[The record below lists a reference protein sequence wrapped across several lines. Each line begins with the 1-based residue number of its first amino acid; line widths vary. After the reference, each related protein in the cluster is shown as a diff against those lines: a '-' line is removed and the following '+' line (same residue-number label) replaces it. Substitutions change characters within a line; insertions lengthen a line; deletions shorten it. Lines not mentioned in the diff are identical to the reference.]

1 MSTTVMMEESPKAK
15 EEPNKKRP
23 IPDEESWNLLL
34 ETYRKVKNNTDNE
47 HDVALFE
54 RIQTNGRCGAR
65 VPFEVRQAPGKGR
78 GVFATAFIPKQT
90 CVWECRSGRF
100 VTETQMQSFLQA
112 LPLELS
118 QDVATWAF
126 VDDLDDDGIM
136 AVYLDFD
143 ESALL
148 NDGASIP
155 RNWLVRIFCPCKNK
169 NKRRNENY
177 TPDAPA
183 NLHEH
188 VENGRWCYY
197 SSQDIESGEEL
208 LCDYTDFHDY
218 EHELEWW
225 DKLEQKYW
233 PEE

>member
-1 MSTTVMMEESPKAK
+1 
-15 EEPNKKRP
+15 
-23 IPDEESWNLLL
+23 
-34 ETYRKVKNNTDNE
+34 
-47 HDVALFE
+47 
-54 RIQTNGRCGAR
+54 
-65 VPFEVRQAPGKGR
+65 
-78 GVFATAFIPKQT
+78 
-90 CVWECRSGRF
+90 
-100 VTETQMQSFLQA
+100 MQSFLQA
-112 LPLELS
+112 LPLEIS

-155 RNWLVRIFCPCKNK
+155 RKWLVRIFCPCKNK